1 MLRTVL
7 ALQAAY
13 YLVTGIWPWISMS
26 TFEAVT
32 GPKTDDW
39 LVQTVG
45 ALIVAVG
52 LALAVAAWKRD
63 RSAVTLTLA
72 AASAATFILV
82 DLVFVLSGT
91 IRPIYLADAVA
102 EGVILAGLA
111 AGASARG

>member
-7 ALQAAY
+7 GLQAAY
-13 YLVTGIWPWISMS
+13 YLVTGIWPWISMR

-45 ALIVAVG
+45 ALVIAIG

-63 RSAVTLTLA
+63 RSAPTITLS
-72 AASAATFILV
+72 AASAAAFIVV
-82 DLVFVLSGT
+82 DVVFVVSGT

-102 EGVILAGLA
+102 EAAILAGLA
-111 AGASARG
+111 LGAAARG